1 MKKGNGEIG
10 LNKQGRVRSTEARL
24 IEELLVFLKEPRTLK
39 EIKEAFPLTKQT
51 DTILKDLVR
60 ANIVFKRK
68 FTLSGK
74 GVRHRY
80 NALTLF
86 GDLAFKTYYC
96 RFDAANEFAS
106 FILNKRQL
114 QPRGNLGFKRSLTS
128 HLKNLLPKEVFNVVH
143 TRMLEKQ

>member
-1 MKKGNGEIG
+1 M
-10 LNKQGRVRSTEARL
+10 T
-24 IEELLVFLKEPRTLK
+24 EELLVFLKEPRTAE
-39 EIKEAFPLTKQT
+39 EIKQAFPQTKKNEV
-51 DTILKDLVR
+51 ILKDLLA

-74 GVRHRY
+74 GVKHRY

-96 RFDAANEFAS
+96 RLDAADEFAN

-114 QPRGNLGFKRSLTS
+114 KPKVHPGFRRSLTS
-128 HLKNLLPKEVFNVVH
+128 HLKTLLPKEVFTAVH
-143 TRMLEKQ
+143 TRMLKKP